1 MYSLTREQFCDLAQC
16 YNLIPLYREIL
27 ADLETPVSAFM
38 KVAQGDYTFL
48 LESVEGGERL
58 GRYSFIGFDPSLV
71 LKTKNRQVEILRSKK
86 RETFSL
92 AEEEDPLHI
101 LKRLMQ
107 EFRWVGD
114 PTLPPFAGGA
124 VGYLGYDI
132 VRFFERLPDL
142 KPDDLQLPD
151 CFLLF
156 TENLLVFDHVRHRIK
171 VLVNAR
177 VEGEDPSVAYSQA
190 VARIEEMI
198 ARLHTPLSLSP
209 KTPYEKTTLAS
220 RSFQLSANM
229 TPDQFCS
236 AVRRAKEYIAAGD
249 IFQVVLSQRFTTRT
263 NAHPLN
269 IYRALRTI
277 NPSPYMYYLSYG
289 DLKVIGSSP
298 EILVTEKR
306 GKVTVRPIAGTIRRG
321 QTPEEDLENER
332 RLLSDEKERAEHIM
346 LVDLGRNDIGRVCR
360 YGSVR
365 VSELMVIERY
375 SHVMHIVSNVEGEL
389 APGRDAFDVF
399 RACFPAG
406 TVSGAPKIRA
416 MEIIEELEPTKRGP
430 YAGAIGY
437 FSFSGEMDTAITIR
451 TIVLKG
457 QDAYIQ
463 VGAGIVADSIPE
475 REHQECLNKAK
486 ALMKALEMAEAGLE

>member
-1 MYSLTREQFCDLAQC
+1 MYSLTREQFCDLARS

-58 GRYSFIGFDPSLV
+58 GRYSFVGFDPSLV
-71 LKTKNRQVEILRSKK
+71 LKTKGRQVEILRAKR

-92 AEEEDPLHI
+92 SEGEDPLHI

-177 VEGEDPSVAYSQA
+177 VEGEDPSVAYSRA
-190 VARIEEMI
+190 VAQIEEMI
-198 ARLHTPLSLSP
+198 ARLRAPLSFPP
-209 KTPYEKTTLAS
+209 KTSCERVVPAS
-220 RSFQLSANM
+220 QPLRLSANM
-229 TPDQFCS
+229 TPDQFCA
-236 AVRRAKEYIAAGD
+236 AVRQAKEYIAAGD

-263 NAHPLN
+263 HAHPLD

-289 DLKVIGSSP
+289 DVKVIGSSP

-332 RLLSDEKERAEHIM
+332 QLLGDEKERAEHVM
-346 LVDLGRNDIGRVCR
+346 LVDLGRNDVGRVCR

-365 VSELMVIERY
+365 VSEFMVIERY

-389 APGRDAFDVF
+389 APGKDAFDVF

-457 QDAYIQ
+457 QNAYIQ
-463 VGAGIVADSIPE
+463 VGAGIVADSVPE
-475 REHQECLNKAK
+475 REHQECLNKAR